1 MSEIIVDAHLDMA
14 YNAVVLGRDLTQ
26 PVAEIRAA
34 ERDAPSVYREEA
46 GTCLVSVPALLAG
59 RVAVA
64 GGSIFVDKTSQHYPT
79 GYHTSAEA
87 HQRAVKQLDYYRR
100 LADEDARVSL
110 VTSEDVLDDVLATW
124 ETNDPRLGILIV
136 MEGADPI
143 QEPKELSWWVERG
156 LRGVGPTWSLGSQY
170 AGGNAAPGGFTDAGR
185 ELLDAMAEYNLLL
198 DLSHLWE
205 DAVYEALDRYPGPIV
220 ATHANPR
227 VFVDSPRLLSD
238 DVIRRIAQREGVV
251 GVIPFNVMLK
261 AGWRRNDPR
270 LPLSSVVAAMDH
282 VCQVVGHAR
291 AVGIGSD
298 FDGGFGREAVPVG
311 LESAADLPNIGA
323 ALKERGFDAADVRA
337 ILGENWLRVMR
348 RTLKPYARG

>member
-1 MSEIIVDAHLDMA
+1 MSEIIIDAHLDMA

-34 ERDAPSVYREEA
+34 EHDAPSEYRKHA
-46 GTCLVSVPALLAG
+46 GICLVSLPALLAG
-59 RVAVA
+59 RVAVV
-64 GGSIFVDKTSQHYPT
+64 GGSIFIDKASKRYPT

-110 VTSEDVLDDVLATW
+110 VTSEDALDDVLSTW
-124 ETNDPRLGILIV
+124 ETDDPRVGIFIV

-143 QEPKELSWWVERG
+143 QEPRELSWWVERS
-156 LRGVGPTWSLGSQY
+156 LRGVGLSWATGSRY
-170 AGGNAAPGGFTDAGR
+170 AGGNAAPGGLTDEGR
-185 ELLDAMAEYNLLL
+185 ELLDAMAEHNLLL

-205 DAVYEALDRYPGPIV
+205 EAAYEALDRYPGPIV

-227 VFVDSPRLLSD
+227 AFVDSPRMLSD
-238 DVIRRIAQREGVV
+238 DMIRRIAQRDGVV
-251 GVIPFNVMLK
+251 GVIPFNLMLK
-261 AGWRRNDPR
+261 AGWKRDDPR
-270 LPLSSVVAAMDH
+270 LPLSRVVAAIDH

-298 FDGGFGREAVPVG
+298 FDGGFGREAVPAEI
-311 LESAADLPNIGA
+311 ESAADLPKIGA
-323 ALKERGFDAADVRA
+323 ALAEHGFDDADVRA
-337 ILGENWLRVMR
+337 ILRENWLRVMR
-348 RTLKPYARG
+348 QAL

>member
-1 MSEIIVDAHLDMA
+1 MSEIIIDAHLDIA

-34 ERDAPSVYREEA
+34 ERDAPSEYRKHA
-46 GTCLVSVPALLAG
+46 GMCLVSLPALLAG
-59 RVAVA
+59 HVAVA
-64 GGSIFVDKTSQHYPT
+64 GGSLFVYKASKRHPE

-110 VTSEDVLDDVLATW
+110 ITSEDALDDVLTTW
-124 ETNDPRLGILIV
+124 ETDDPRVGIFIV

-143 QEPKELSWWVERG
+143 QEPGELSWWVERG
-156 LRGVGPTWSLGSQY
+156 LRGVGLSWATGSRY
-170 AGGNAAPGGFTDAGR
+170 AGGNAAPGGLTDEGR
-185 ELLDAMAEYNLLL
+185 ELLDAMADHNLLL

-205 DAVYEALDRYPGPIV
+205 DAAYEALDRYPGPIV

-227 VFVDSPRLLSD
+227 AFVDSPRMLSD
-238 DVIRRIAQREGVV
+238 DMIRRIAQRDGVV

-261 AGWRRNDPR
+261 AGWKRDDPR
-270 LPLSSVVAAMDH
+270 LPLSRVVAAIDH

-298 FDGGFGREAVPVG
+298 FDGGFGREAVPAEI
-311 LESAADLPNIGA
+311 ESGADLPKIGA
-323 ALKERGFDAADVRA
+323 ALAEHGFGDADVRA
-337 ILGENWLRVMR
+337 ILKGNWLRVMR
-348 RTLKPYARG
+348 QVL

>member
-1 MSEIIVDAHLDMA
+1 MSEIIVDAHLDLA

-26 PVAEIRAA
+26 SVAEIRAA
-34 ERDAPSVYREEA
+34 EQGLPSEYHRAV

-59 RVAVA
+59 HVALA
-64 GGSIFVDKTSQHYPT
+64 GGSIFVDKASKRHPE
-79 GYHTSAEA
+79 GYQTSAEA

-110 VTSEDVLDDVLATW
+110 VTSEDALDDVLSAR
-124 ETNDPRLGILIV
+124 ETDESRVGIFIV

-143 QEPKELSWWVERG
+143 QEPAELSWWVERG
-156 LRGVGPTWSLGSQY
+156 LRGVGLTWSLGSQY
-170 AGGNAAPGGFTDAGR
+170 AGGNSAPGGLTDAGR
-185 ELLDAMAEYNLLL
+185 ELLDAMAEHNLLL
-198 DLSHLWE
+198 DLSHMWE
-205 DAVYEALDRYPGPIV
+205 EAAYEALDRYPGPIV

-227 VFVDSPRLLSD
+227 AFVDSPRMLSD
-238 DVIRRIAQREGVV
+238 DMIRRIAQRGGVV

-261 AGWRRNDPR
+261 EGWRRSDPR
-270 LPLSSVVAAMDH
+270 LPLNRVVEAMDH

-298 FDGGFGREAVPVG
+298 FDGGFGLEAVPA
-311 LESAADLPNIGA
+311 EIASAADLPKIGA
-323 ALKERGFDAADVRA
+323 ALAKHGFDAAHVRA

-348 RTLKPYARG
+348 QAL

>member
-1 MSEIIVDAHLDMA
+1 MSEIIVDAHLDIA
-14 YNAVVLGRDLTQ
+14 YNAVGLGRDLTQ

-34 ERDAPSVYREEA
+34 EERLPVEYRRA
-46 GTCLVSVPALLAG
+46 VGTCLVSVPALLAG

-64 GGSIFVDKTSQHYPT
+64 GGSVFVDKASKHYPL
-79 GYHTSAEA
+79 GYHTLAEA

-110 VTSEDVLDDVLATW
+110 VTSEDALDGVLATW
-124 ETNDPRLGILIV
+124 ETDDPRVGIFIV

-143 QEPKELSWWVERG
+143 QEPRELSWWVERG
-156 LRGVGPTWSLGSQY
+156 LRGVGLTWALGSQY
-170 AGGNAAPGGFTDAGR
+170 AGGNAAPGGLTDAGR

-205 DAVYEALDRYPGPIV
+205 EAAYEALDRYLGPIV

-227 VFVDSPRLLSD
+227 AFVESPRMLSD
-238 DVIRRIAQREGVV
+238 DMIRRIAQRGGVV
-251 GVIPFNVMLK
+251 GVIPFNVMLE
-261 AGWRRNDPR
+261 AGWGRDDPR
-270 LPLSSVVAAMDH
+270 LPLSSVVAAIDH

-298 FDGGFGREAVPVG
+298 FDGGFGREAVPAEIDSV
-311 LESAADLPNIGA
+311 ADLPKIGA
-323 ALKERGFDAADVRA
+323 ALAERGFDAPDVRA
-337 ILGENWLRVMR
+337 ILKENWLRVMR
-348 RTLKPYARG
+348 QAL